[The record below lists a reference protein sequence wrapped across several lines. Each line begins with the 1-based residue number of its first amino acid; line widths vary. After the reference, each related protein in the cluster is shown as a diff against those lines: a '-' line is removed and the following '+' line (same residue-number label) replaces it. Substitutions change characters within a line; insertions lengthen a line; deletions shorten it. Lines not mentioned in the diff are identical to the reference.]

1 MNRSDRIERLR
12 ELLQGQ
18 GMFPIAVPD
27 PMIEAAVDRFDSTN
41 KPLQEF
47 TSVEL
52 LEQPHE
58 VDWLVPGLL
67 SRGAPAVICGP
78 SKCLKTSLA
87 VDLVAALSTGEKF
100 LGRFA
105 TKRKV
110 RVGFFSGEQ
119 AKHALTDL
127 TRRWMTSKQK
137 QETPRFVCALQGAS
151 ANLEKQLRQLRAW
164 IGKYELEVVMID
176 PLDVAAKTK
185 RAHTL
190 HLQAMIRCC
199 LECGATPILCCATRK
214 TIRPRT
220 LDVTDL
226 QSAGCHDLA
235 RQWLLVNR
243 RQSYELGSG
252 QHKLWLT
259 VGGDAGQDSLW
270 GVDVEEGRLDD
281 SAGRRWST
289 KVRTVDSLKNEQA
302 AREAMTRDER
312 HDAKLRVVIENL
324 GPDRAMKQ
332 TVREH
337 AGMNGTMFAAAW
349 ERLEEAGEIEKVTP
363 SRRSGFATF
372 QLKNVGQSSVGQAV
386 PAESTS
392 DHPEQSPPTQKN
404 ETVQSSPPELQEPP
418 VGSAMRTKTPP
429 NDDDDQIINNA
440 TNKKES
446 PASPVAEKP
455 KQSSPVADKSK
466 QSSPVEP
473 HESTKQSS
481 PTQKAPEGRR
491 QSSLGRSRAS
501 DAALGKVAT
510 KIASPGGATQ

>member
-1 MNRSDRIERLR
+1 MNRSERIERMR
-12 ELLQGQ
+12 ELLQGE
-18 GMFPIAVPD
+18 GMFPVAVPD
-27 PMIEAAVDRFDSTN
+27 PMIEAAVDRFEATN

-52 LEQPHE
+52 LDQANE
-58 VDWLVPGLL
+58 VEWLVPGVL

-87 VDLVAALSTGEKF
+87 VDLVAALSTGCKF

-105 TKRKV
+105 LQRKF

-119 AKHALTDL
+119 AKRSLVDL
-127 TRRWMTSKQK
+127 TRRWMTSKQRE
-137 QETPRFVCALQGAS
+137 ETPRFVCALQGAS
-151 ANLEKQLRQLRAW
+151 VNLETQLRQLRTW

-185 RAHTL
+185 QAHTL

-259 VGGDAGQDSLW
+259 VGGDAGQDDLW
-270 GVDVEEGRLDD
+270 GVDVEEGRLND
-281 SAGRRWST
+281 ANGRRWQT
-289 KVRTVDSLKNEQA
+289 NVRSPSSLKNEQA
-302 AREAMTRDER
+302 AREALTRDER

-363 SRRSGFATF
+363 ARRSGFATF
-372 QLKNVGQSSVGQAV
+372 QLKKEATSSVGQAV
-386 PAESTS
+386 PAE
-392 DHPEQSPPTQKN
+392 DKNVKQEPSPPTEKN
-404 ETVQSSPPELQEPP
+404 ETVQSRPPELHKPP
-418 VGSAMRTKTPP
+418 VGSAVRTKTPP
-429 NDDDDQIINNA
+429 NDVDNQVINNA
-440 TNKKES
+440 ANKKES
-446 PASPVAEKP
+446 STSPVAEK
-455 KQSSPVADKSK
+455 SK
-466 QSSPVEP
+466 RSSPVEP
-473 HESTKQSS
+473 HESARQSS
-481 PTQKAPEGRR
+481 PEDPSPRRGQPKRIRKQRLRKKAQR
-491 QSSLGRSRAS
+491 
-501 DAALGKVAT
+501 AALK
-510 KIASPGGATQ
+510 